1 MGADKRAAL
10 VAARRG
16 AHHPLF
22 PKVFHD
28 VVDQLQHVVGGE
40 LGAAGGGFAAELGP
54 VLARKD
60 EEWHLVPAFPDHLKQ
75 FVSGSHFEPR
85 PHGITNVIRVPRR
98 NHGALRATSFCL
110 FFL

>member
-1 MGADKRAAL
+1 MTQDQRAGISFG
-10 VAARRG
+10 RG
-16 AHHPLF
+16 QESGPPCSSTGCASPLF

-60 EEWHLVPAFPDHLKQ
+60 EERHLVPAFPDQLQQ
-75 FVSGSHFEPR
+75 FVSARLLLPR
-85 PHGITNVIRVPRR
+85 PMSESWGQNQP
-98 NHGALRATSFCL
+98 
-110 FFL
+110 